1 MFMKIKQH
9 DILVNF
15 QQLVEDLLTSN
26 KWQK

>member
-9 DILVNF
+9 DRLANF
-15 QQLVEDLLTSN
+15 QQLVEGLLTSN